1 MPPRVTIITGASSGI
16 GLATSVAL
24 AQSGDTV
31 VATMRD
37 PGKAKPLLR
46 AADDAG
52 VAVEVLP
59 LDVTDDGSV
68 TDCIDTVL
76 ERHGTIDILVN
87 NAGVGCSG
95 TLEELSADDF
105 SRSLDVNFL
114 GVVRTTKA
122 VLPHMRAAGK
132 GHLIAVSS
140 IAGVFGQPFNDA
152 YCASKFA
159 LEGLYEALSPVAAAF
174 GVHVSVVEAGPV
186 TGNFQQR
193 SLGVQDRPAS
203 SPFLPL
209 WQQFSAIAERGYEGA
224 QTPQEIADAIVA
236 VACDPA
242 PALRYQSS
250 PSVKR
255 LLGLKLADVSGER
268 ITGMTRSWL
277 TARPGNRR

>member
-52 VAVEVLP
+52 VAVEVLR
-59 LDVTDDGSV
+59 LDVTDNGSV
-68 TDCIDTVL
+68 NECVGTVL

-95 TLEELSADDF
+95 TLEELSVDDF

-114 GVVRTTKA
+114 GAVRTTKA
-122 VLPHMRAAGK
+122 VLPCMRAAGR
-132 GHLIAVSS
+132 GHVIAVSS

-152 YCASKFA
+152 YCAAKFA
-159 LEGLYEALSPVAAAF
+159 LEGLFEALSPVAAAF

-186 TGNFQQR
+186 TGHFQER
-193 SLGVQDRPAS
+193 SGGMQDRAAS

-209 WQQFSAIAERGYEGA
+209 WDQFSGVADQGYESA
-224 QTPQEIADAIVA
+224 QTPQAIADAIVA
-236 VACDPA
+236 VTADPA

-250 PSVKR
+250 SSVKR
-255 LLGLKLADVSGER
+255 LLGVKLADLSGER
-268 ITGMTRSWL
+268 VTGMTRSWL
-277 TARPGNRR
+277 HSSAG